1 MKCHIKLPPGASQGT
16 TKSSSADSWIQRLVS
31 ENGLTKID
39 INQSSAVVWL
49 HHTSNDIYVVQNP
62 KYVQYIPIN
71 TGSRKNCHFPF
82 RQKFPSTLGIYDI
95 TGEETSPTGKNR
107 HFDLLMVPLHFISE
121 HDSLPLPIDQ

>member
-1 MKCHIKLPPGASQGT
+1 VPRQRRCKQPRT
-16 TKSSSADSWIQRLVS
+16 TKVVGMLSSTRSTDKRTMNILDLIQ
-31 ENGLTKID
+31 NTFT
-39 INQSSAVVWL
+39 N
-49 HHTSNDIYVVQNP
+49 TSIKFQGIFSTTLIRFP
-62 KYVQYIPIN
+62 HIIPIN
-71 TGSRKNCHFPF
+71 TGSKKNCHFPF